1 MLTPVRVITTG
12 FVVSSFKSVYT
23 NKNEYKIS
31 ETIVNKN
38 ATIIPF
44 TIFIMP
50 LLLFIILVHFPSL
63 LEFYINNIFYNFL
76 IMKYFQNKNK
86 FKFRYF
92 LQKNRNLKK

>member
-76 IMKYFQNKNK
+76 IMQNFQNKNK